1 MRELVTSV
9 DIGLIYGVAAAG
21 VYLTFRTINFA
32 DMTCDGSFMI
42 GEAVST
48 STLRCTGPKQYAIP
62 IKC

>member
-48 STLRCTGPKQYAIP
+48 SMLRCTGPGQ
-62 IKC
+62 